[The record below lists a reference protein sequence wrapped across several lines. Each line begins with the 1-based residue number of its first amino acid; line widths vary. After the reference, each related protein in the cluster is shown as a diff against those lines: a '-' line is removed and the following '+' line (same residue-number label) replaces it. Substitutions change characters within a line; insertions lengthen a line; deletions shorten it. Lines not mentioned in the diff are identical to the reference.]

1 MALAWKK
8 NGDKRTECL
17 GTADTGRDGE
27 GGVVEGGRKGKRR
40 GGRKERRG
48 GMKSN

>member
-27 GGVVEGGRKGKRR
+27 GGVVEGGKKKGRGEGEGKR
-40 GGRKERRG
+40 GEGA
-48 GMKSN
+48 